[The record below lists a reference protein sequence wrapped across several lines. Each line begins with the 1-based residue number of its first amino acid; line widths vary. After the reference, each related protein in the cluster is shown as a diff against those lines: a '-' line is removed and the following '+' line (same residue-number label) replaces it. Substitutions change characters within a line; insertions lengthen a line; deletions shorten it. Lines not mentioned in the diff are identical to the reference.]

1 MLKTSLEHEPS
12 NIISRA
18 WINKTGNDSGSQE
31 TAAKTL
37 KTLTYVR
44 KYVLMIF

>member
-12 NIISRA
+12 NIIARA
-18 WINKTGNDSGSQE
+18 WVNKTGDDSGSQE

-44 KYVLMIF
+44 KYELYN